1 MGIDYKARSVV
12 GIKLEGLKYE
22 RREIEATRYDTV
34 TGQPYQIKDWQHGVT
49 FNGKFYDL
57 YDGDYDE
64 FKMALEL
71 FYDAP
76 FHPIDGDNTID
87 GYIGYAVPSGNDLH
101 DITQAFIDA
110 AHKLGESVR
119 LHTYLYTD
127 A

>member
-12 GIKLEGLKYE
+12 GIELERLKYE
-22 RREIEATRYDTV
+22 LREIEATRYDTV

-57 YDGDYDE
+57 YDEYKE
-64 FKMALEL
+64 FVQALEL

-76 FHPIDGDNTID
+76 FHPINNDNTIH
-87 GYIGYAVPSGNDLH
+87 GFIGYAVPSGNDLH

-110 AHKLGESVR
+110 APKLGEVR